1 MTQKALNNR
10 WFLFDCGIMVL
21 LILMLL
27 FMHAVSSTIISEEIE
42 AFLLLV
48 RCSVQIVRMVFY
60 FCK

>member
-1 MTQKALNNR
+1 
-10 WFLFDCGIMVL
+10 MVL

-27 FMHAVSSTIISEEIE
+27 FMHAVSSSIITEEIE